1 MIFEVTP
8 EHIEA
13 LSDSDLR
20 TLVGYLAEQ
29 ETVRAGHS
37 PSNVTYGGHQNAKDG
52 GIDVRVDLKNLAI
65 AGYIPRTQSGF
76 QVKAEDM
83 SASAIQQEMCP
94 GGKLRPAIIELGEV
108 DGAYVI
114 VSSKGSVSDSRL
126 ADAGT
131 PWLAQLAPYPARQ
144 ACTLISMTA
153 ADLPRGSIN
162 ILASYRGCAVVW
174 DCR

>member
-114 VSSKGSVSDSRL
+114 VSSKGSVSDSSLSRRRN
-126 ADAGT
+126 AMASAISTVPRAAG
-131 PWLAQLAPYPARQ
+131 LHVRAGIIAR
-144 ACTLISMTA
+144 AAVTALTRRATKTSM
-153 ADLPRGSIN
+153 RRRHG
-162 ILASYRGCAVVW
+162 
-174 DCR
+174 

>member
-65 AGYIPRTQSGF
+65 ADYIPRTQSGF

-94 GGKLRPAIIELGEV
+94 GGKLRRRSLSLARSMERTLL
-108 DGAYVI
+108 
-114 VSSKGSVSDSRL
+114 SVPRALSRIARL

-131 PWLAQLAPYPARQ
+131 PWLAQLAPYPRGRPAR
-144 ACTLISMTA
+144 
-153 ADLPRGSIN
+153 
-162 ILASYRGCAVVW
+162 
-174 DCR
+174 